1 MVVRFGKWRML
12 GMEKWDEF
20 KRVEE
25 VKVFPFQPQ
34 QHLGMQGLRSLCVW
48 TNIINIMI

>member
-1 MVVRFGKWRML
+1 MTELVRFGKWRML

-25 VKVFPFQPQ
+25 RSRSFLFNLSSI
-34 QHLGMQGLRSLCVW
+34 LGCKGLDLCVFGQ
-48 TNIINIMI
+48 IL